1 MEFYEKHEYFD
12 HPCMVIFKDDEDST
26 QAGIAYHDEII
37 CACCGGVFETS
48 EAHDIKVVDWVDLTD
63 VI

>member
-1 MEFYEKHEYFD
+1 
-12 HPCMVIFKDDEDST
+12 MVIFKDDEDST

-48 EAHDIKVVDWVDLTD
+48 EAHDIEVVDWVDLTD